1 MSADAVTGP
10 RESDVMTIRGILVL
24 VVVLDS
30 YLLASLQVPGGDWR
44 EWWAAI
50 TIATVLVGN
59 VFVFLAIR
67 RAVRAAFVVQCIVGT
82 YGTFVAAR
90 VLWYL
95 TAIPSEGMHPALTI
109 SYLITGVFA
118 LGQVLVAA
126 LLWRMRRR
134 PAVR

>member
-1 MSADAVTGP
+1 MSVDAVAAR
-10 RESDVMTIRGILVL
+10 RESAVTSIRGILVL

-50 TIATVLVGN
+50 TIATVLAGN
-59 VFVFLAIR
+59 VAVFLAIR
-67 RAVRAAFVVQCIVGT
+67 RAVRAAFVVQCIVGG

-95 TAIPSEGMHPALTI
+95 TAIPSEGMHPALAI
-109 SYLITGVFA
+109 SYLMAGMFA
-118 LGQVLVAA
+118 LGQILVAV
-126 LLWRMRRR
+126 LLWRLRRLPIER
-134 PAVR
+134 